1 MGYRA
6 EKLKVE
12 KRLKIVKRVVLGI
25 LLLCI
30 AGLCIFA
37 AFVPPDSW
45 KYYVD
50 KPDVPERKAG
60 ELRVH
65 FIDVGQ
71 GDATLIELP
80 DGRNFLID
88 GGDGSEEATKS
99 LLRYLNALDIEQIDY
114 LLVTHA
120 DKDHCGGL
128 DKVLEYF
135 DVFVA
140 YLPPSLPEANT
151 EYAEFYAA
159 LSDTDCRWQ
168 YTSRKISNIT
178 SQDARYPYTL
188 CFLYPYEEDV
198 EYITGLKNELSQ
210 EDENLYCGIVWLD
223 YQGSSVLFTGD
234 APASVEERLRKV
246 DEKGYWQARGVCLD
260 STEIIKVSHHG
271 SADATSEEFLKY
283 LHVQTAI
290 ISCGKGN
297 EYGHP
302 APTLLSKLTSVGI
315 NYYRT
320 DVDGHTM
327 ATLYKN
333 GKYQMQN
340 IK

>member
-30 AGLCIFA
+30 AALCIFS

-45 KYYVD
+45 KYHVG
-50 KPDVPERKAG
+50 KPDVPERKTG

-71 GDATLIELP
+71 GDATFIELP

-88 GGDGSEEATKS
+88 GGDGSKNATKS

-128 DKVLEYF
+128 DEVLRYF

-140 YLPPSLPEANT
+140 YLPPSLPESSSA
-151 EYAEFYAA
+151 YAEFYAA
-159 LSDTDCRWQ
+159 LNKTDCRWQ
-168 YTSRKISNIT
+168 YTSRKVPNIT

-188 CFLYPYEEDV
+188 SFLYPYEEDV
-198 EYITGLKNELSQ
+198 EYITELKNELGQ
-210 EDENLYCGIVWLD
+210 AEENLYSGVVWLD

-234 APASVEERLRKV
+234 APASVEERLMKD
-246 DEKGYWQARGVCLD
+246 DEKGYWQARGVDLGN
-260 STEIIKVSHHG
+260 TEIIKVSHHG
-271 SADATSEEFLKY
+271 SADATSKEFLEY
-283 LHVQTAI
+283 LHSKTAI

-302 APTLLSKLTSVGI
+302 APTLLSRLTSLGI
-315 NYYRT
+315 KYYRT
-320 DVDGHTM
+320 DVSSHIM

-333 GKYQMQN
+333 GEYRVQN